1 MGTIERHEAAKKRR
15 KRMTD
20 IANMNLGEID
30 RLLATTDL
38 SATDVFN
45 ALRDHFRANPNRN
58 RPKKWERFFRR
69 NGALFRMVTDDD
81 IRLIQQARRSH

>member
-1 MGTIERHEAAKKRR
+1 
-15 KRMTD
+15 MTD

-38 SATDVFN
+38 TGTEVFN
-45 ALRDHFRANPNRN
+45 ALRDHFRANPNKTRA
-58 RPKKWERFFRR
+58 RKWSRFFRR

-81 IRLIQQARRSH
+81 IRLLQEATR